1 MSFNRN
7 NDSWKEGNYPLFLG
21 QQPALYDSINVAHPK
36 LFELYKQ
43 QKAQDWSEDE
53 INLDQSKIDMM
64 TCPIEVRDI
73 MIENIALQWT
83 ADSVASNSIAP
94 CFAPFVTNTEYWT
107 ALLKISEIEA
117 LHSLTYSE
125 IVRQCFTNP
134 NEIFDKIY
142 TTQAIYDRLSN
153 VTKAFSE
160 AKIAGAK
167 YTLGLINEE
176 EAYEAVMNMTVALF
190 GLERLQFMSSFQA
203 TFAVVE
209 TGVYFGIGKLVQKI
223 MLDERFIHAEVG
235 KYVIEQELK
244 TERGK
249 KWFEKNKLS
258 IYNTID
264 AIRFAEYDWSAYVFS
279 NGRKVVGLT
288 EASNNKGVDYHA
300 QDVYDVF
307 GFDLPYERIK
317 KNPLKYMETW
327 LDLNKF
333 QNAQQEADS
342 ANYNLNIIIDDM
354 GEDIIEI
361 DI

>member
-1 MSFNRN
+1 MSFNRDN
-7 NDSWKEGNYPLFLG
+7 KSWKEGKYPLFLG
-21 QQPALYDSINVAHPK
+21 EAPALYDSINVTHPE
-36 LFELYKQ
+36 LFKLYKQ

-64 TCPIEVRDI
+64 TCPTEVRDV

-94 CFAPFVTNTEYWT
+94 CFAPFVTNSEYWT
-107 ALLKISEIEA
+107 VLLKVTEIEA

-142 TTQAIYDRLSN
+142 STHAIYDRLDN
-153 VTKAFSE
+153 ITTVFKD

-167 YTLGLINEE
+167 YTLGMIADT
-176 EAYEAVMNMTVALF
+176 EAYNQVMRMTTALYC
-190 GLERLQFMSSFQA
+190 LERLQFMASFQA

-209 TGVYFGIGKLVQKI
+209 TGFFYGIGKLVQKI

-235 KYVIEQELK
+235 AYVLRHELS

-249 KWFEKNKLS
+249 QWFNDNRSLILNMIKDCVS
-258 IYNTID
+258 
-264 AIRFAEYDWSAYVFS
+264 AEYAWSNYLFS
-279 NGRKVVGLT
+279 DGRKVVGLT
-288 EASNNKGVDYHA
+288 ENLMNKGVDYHA
-300 QDVYDVF
+300 QDLYDVF
-307 GFDLPYERIK
+307 GFELPYERIK
-317 KNPLKYMETW
+317 KNPLKYMDIW

-354 GEDIIEI
+354 GEDLI
-361 DI
+361 DIGI